1 MEKRNVYMERL
12 EENLTG
18 FNTKLDEM
26 KAKAAEFQDDMLA
39 EFLSQLRNLEINR
52 DDFVEKY
59 RQLKKSRGP
68 AWDDVKV
75 GTEKTWSVLKE
86 SIDKAVSRFM

>member
-1 MEKRNVYMERL
+1 MEKL

-18 FNTKLDEM
+18 FNTNLDEM

-59 RQLKKSRGP
+59 RQLKKSRGR

-86 SIDKAVSRFM
+86 SVDKAVSRFM